1 VIGVRV
7 AVEND
12 VATVQW
18 EQSRSAILR
27 SKANEVAFAFPC
39 QTKDIEKYD
48 GRSYS
53 WIKSGRIVYRR
64 TKKKRTLSYQYIYV
78 QPLPGATKLWT
89 CRASCLLLTPVPQRE
104 TRKSSAPN
112 KMFNDDEEP
121 IAPPSNAGKMHR
133 AIKCVT
139 WGSIQRPIDCWCITR

>member
-1 VIGVRV
+1 MIGVRV

-64 TKKKRTLSYQYIYV
+64 TKKKRTLSYQYICAAITWCYQAVNLQSELPAAYTSAAAGNQEVVGAQQDV
-78 QPLPGATKLWT
+78 Q
-89 CRASCLLLTPVPQRE
+89 RR
-104 TRKSSAPN
+104 
-112 KMFNDDEEP
+112 
-121 IAPPSNAGKMHR
+121 
-133 AIKCVT
+133 
-139 WGSIQRPIDCWCITR
+139 